1 MANKSTKNTI
11 LIFTR
16 NPELGK
22 CKTRLAKTIGDENA
36 LIVYKMLLAHTANVV
51 QEVNSDKHVYYS
63 VKVRANDL
71 WSEDHFQKFQQEG
84 EDLGIRMKNAFQHA
98 FDMGYEKVVIVGSDL
113 YDLRAEHIE
122 KAFDMLHDNDVV
134 IGPALDGGYY
144 LLGMKTIKQDIFQN
158 KEWGTSTVRAATL
171 ADLKEEKVALLEPLN
186 DIDVFDDI
194 KDYEVFK
201 PYLIKK

>member
-1 MANKSTKNTI
+1 MTNKSTKNTI

-36 LIVYKMLLAHTANVV
+36 LIVYKMLLVHTANVV

-63 VKVRANDL
+63 VKVRTNDL
-71 WSEDHFQKFQQEG
+71 WSENHFQKFQQEG

-122 KAFDMLHDNDVV
+122 KAFDALDDNDIV

-144 LLGMKTIKQDIFQN
+144 LLGMKTIKPEIFQN

-171 ADLKEEKVALLEPLN
+171 ADLKDEKVVLLEPLN

>member
-1 MANKSTKNTI
+1 MTNMSTKNTI

-22 CKTRLAKTIGDENA
+22 CKTRLAKTIGEENA
-36 LIVYKMLLAHTANVV
+36 LIVYKMLLVHTANVV

-84 EDLGIRMKNAFQHA
+84 EDLGIRMKNAFQQA

-122 KAFDMLHDNDVV
+122 KAFDALDDNDVV

-144 LLGMKTIKQDIFQN
+144 LLGMKTIKPEVFQN

-171 ADLKEEKVALLEPLN
+171 ADLKDEKVALLEPLN